1 MSTLYALFL
10 WMSAVLSTDSG
21 NCTSTGTATGAR
33 TACSATADDG
43 ASIYN
48 GF

>member
-10 WMSAVLSTDSG
+10 WMSAMLSTDNGS
-21 NCTSTGTATGAR
+21 CTPAGTATGTR